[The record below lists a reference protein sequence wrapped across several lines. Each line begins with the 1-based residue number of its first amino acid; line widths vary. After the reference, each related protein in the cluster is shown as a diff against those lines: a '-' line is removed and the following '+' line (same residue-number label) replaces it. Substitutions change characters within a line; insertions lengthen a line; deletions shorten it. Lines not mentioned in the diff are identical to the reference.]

1 MWLYLGLVYGRFE
14 SLLRVGLRYV
24 GIQGV
29 HTSSS
34 EWLQC
39 LPHPQLRDVVGCSA
53 VVVVVV
59 VVAVVWYSGVVLVM
73 CNKCRVVP
81 DAVAVAVVVWCN

>member
-34 EWLQC
+34 EWLQW
-39 LPHPQLRDVVGCSA
+39 LQWSPHPQLLDVVGCSA
-53 VVVVVV
+53 VV